1 MVRGEKVRILKN
13 GPGTIG
19 HQYAKKP
26 NNKKKT
32 KMDTHTNTLLP
43 YLTTLHL
50 VLKLWT
56 IALIWG

>member
-26 NNKKKT
+26 NNKKKQ
-32 KMDTHTNTLLP
+32 KWTHTLTPFSHISLLCIL
-43 YLTTLHL
+43 Y
-50 VLKLWT
+50 
-56 IALIWG
+56 